1 MPIRAKQTLKS
12 RTSGAFNAAG
22 GAIANSAGFLA
33 AAAVIGSLLYG
44 GSTGIYNMA
53 GGLSNQNAVD
63 GTEKRTKDAYI
74 ARQVG
79 PDNARVTVSIR
90 DIEYTDG
97 DKIKFKAGTISQIKD
112 TFERYQDAAKKWNSQ
127 IHDILYA
134 VADND
139 VGFTFTFSGSGDGT
153 RLLELADRYN
163 LTLLPAQT
171 PTEWP
176 SLTVGRGEGGTY
188 AAVMTVSKTWEAS
201 ANAQALRAFLHM
213 LADQEQVREDMT
225 GTFKL
230 RRDASGALTV
240 YEPGKLP
247 ALPGN
252 SPNP

>member
-22 GAIANSAGFLA
+22 GALANSAGFLVA
-33 AAAVIGSLLYG
+33 AALIGGLLYG

-53 GGLSNQNAVD
+53 GGLSNQNAAQ
-63 GTEKRTKDAYI
+63 GTEKRTKEAFI
-74 ARQVG
+74 AQQVG
-79 PDNARVTVSIR
+79 ADNARVTISIR
-90 DIEYTDG
+90 DIESTDG
-97 DKIKFKAGTISQIKD
+97 DKIKFKPGTIGPIKD
-112 TFERYQDAAKKWNSQ
+112 TFERYQDAARKWNSQ

-139 VGFTFTFSGSGDGT
+139 VGFTFTFSGAGDGKK
-153 RLLELADRYN
+153 LLELADRYN

-176 SLTVGRGEGGTY
+176 RLAVARGAGGTY
-188 AAVMTVSKTWEAS
+188 AAVMTVSRTWDAA
-201 ANAQALRAFLHM
+201 ANAQALRAFLRM
-213 LADQEQVREDMT
+213 LAGQEQVREDMT
-225 GTFKL
+225 GAFRL
-230 RRDASGALTV
+230 HRDASGALTV